1 MAITSHELSLILE
14 NVCLSK
20 SLTLNSER
28 QNETKFVS
36 CYKDRRWKLKRENTI
51 HHKRPNERKTWQNDV
66 GAPSATTAWLN
77 APLEVNVTCICHP
90 TSEPEK
96 PYKKEGAGREDM
108 WAMHKRSMWTGETD
122 HPQLYFPTKRHQ
134 KNYFFVKWSTVYYK
148 TNAWIFTQQK
158 GERGSAQEW
167 KTRHT
172 QRDGKSHKKRRV
184 CRSDKRLFL
193 EHTRGNDGG
202 LLAALSAKLYFNFF
216 LCV

>member
-1 MAITSHELSLILE
+1 M
-14 NVCLSK
+14 K
-20 SLTLNSER
+20 PTLCR
-28 QNETKFVS
+28 VTKTEGG
-36 CYKDRRWKLKRENTI
+36 KLKRENTN

-148 TNAWIFTQQK
+148 TNAWILTQQK

-172 QRDGKSHKKRRV
+172 QRDGKSHKSAAYV
-184 CRSDKRLFL
+184 GAISGCSSS
-193 EHTRGNDGG
+193 TRGEMTGVCW
-202 LLAALSAKLYFNFF
+202 LLYLSAKLYSNFF
-216 LCV
+216 CCV